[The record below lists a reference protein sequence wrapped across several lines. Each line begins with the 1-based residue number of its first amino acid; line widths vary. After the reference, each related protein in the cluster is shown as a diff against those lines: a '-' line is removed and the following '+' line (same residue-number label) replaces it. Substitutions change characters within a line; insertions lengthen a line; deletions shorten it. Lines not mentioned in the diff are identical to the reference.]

1 MRLAVEH
8 NLHQTKH
15 AERPAPS
22 RTSDLNAV
30 PDLERADSHDARCAW
45 REIHDA
51 EVELPLG
58 AGAPRPRGPELPL
71 ATSAVTFPSAG
82 ATVTATAAA
91 GLPRAR

>member
-15 AERPAPS
+15 AERPGPG

-30 PDLERADSHDARCAW
+30 PDLERADSRGAGCAW

-51 EVELPLG
+51 KVELPLLFTRWAQAQCLG
-58 AGAPRPRGPELPL
+58 GWPPLP
-71 ATSAVTFPSAG
+71 
-82 ATVTATAAA
+82 
-91 GLPRAR
+91 